1 MDQSVET
8 SVKVVVLHNI
18 YTSLYSTTYGGCS
31 PQHIPTT
38 YKGAYIVGVCC
49 GEHYMLWVYVVGNT
63 VKNGECA
70 PQHIICCGEHVHVV
84 DNIYEH
90 VLHNIGTC
98 YPQHVTHNICC
109 PQHMCMLPTTYVVPY
124 VVDNILWTTSIVL
137 WGTYCGQHVPH
148 NIMDVVHNMSSTT
161 CNPQYIK

>member
-1 MDQSVET
+1 
-8 SVKVVVLHNI
+8 
-18 YTSLYSTTYGGCS
+18 
-31 PQHIPTT
+31 
-38 YKGAYIVGVCC
+38 
-49 GEHYMLWVYVVGNT
+49 MLWVYVVGNT

-70 PQHIICCGEHVHVV
+70 PQHIICCGEHVYVV

-124 VVDNILWTTSIVL
+124 VVDNILWTTSIML
-137 WGTYCGQHVPH
+137 WGTHCGQHVPH
-148 NIMDVVHNMSSTT
+148 NIMHVVQNMSSTT
-161 CNPQYIK
+161 YNPQYIK